1 MISKPTDERI
11 GRTSHMFKDIAK
23 AATPK
28 TSGVN
33 GYPQTRY
40 GRAKSGSVLRRRISA
55 TAVNAKKIQIANI
68 AKEYNSW
75 YVPVSTKRIAT
86 LP

>member
-1 MISKPTDERI
+1 MARPIDDRN

-23 AATPK
+23 AAIPK

-33 GYPQTRY
+33 GYPHARY
-40 GRAKSGSVLRRRISA
+40 GLAKSGSVLRRRISA

-75 YVPVSTKRIAT
+75 YVPVSTRRVDT